1 MRRCFA
7 TTIVLCVSVIAPF
20 HPFSVAQEQSSSTR
34 KIMKRVIPIYPDL
47 ARRSQLRGTV
57 KIEAIVAP
65 NGKVK
70 LTQVVGG
77 SPALVRAAT
86 DAIDKWQWVPATSE
100 TKEFIELNFHP
111 D

>member
-1 MRRCFA
+1 MRRCIA
-7 TTIVLCVSVIAPF
+7 TTIVLCIAVIAPF
-20 HPFSVAQEQSSSTR
+20 RPSSIAQEQSSSTR
-34 KIMKRVIPIYPDL
+34 KIVIPIYLDL

-77 SPALVRAAT
+77 
-86 DAIDKWQWVPATSE
+86 VP
-100 TKEFIELNFHP
+100 P
-111 D
+111 W